1 MNPPPRWRAVLALHL
16 ALLAGAAGAQPAW
29 APNPPNPNAPYPA
42 ESRDANEQ
50 GTVLLRVRTT
60 PDGQP
65 VEVRVHRS
73 SGFARLDRSALET
86 VKRWQFRPTP
96 DDGAVVWREVPISFF
111 ITSPPPRPVLN

>member
-1 MNPPPRWRAVLALHL
+1 MIPSSRLRATLALYFAAL
-16 ALLAGAAGAQPAW
+16 AMAAAAQPNW
-29 APNPPNPNAPYPA
+29 TPSPPNPNAPYPA

-65 VEVRVHRS
+65 VEVLVHQS

-86 VKRWQFRPTP
+86 VKKWQFRPTP
-96 DDGAVVWREVPISFF
+96 DDGTVVWREVPISFF